1 MGRDRHEAEKT
12 GNEKP
17 NNGLCGSAT
26 GGGAAVWRLQ
36 RHGVRAHTGAD
47 RGPTQAPTSVPTQ
60 APTPK
65 PTATPEPLSQE
76 EQIVASV
83 REDLRMLATED
94 REIALVA
101 QEDAIYTFTLNGRYV
116 GPNIMFVD
124 GGFIFASGTD
134 ITDEMSF
141 TYGVGFVCLLR
152 AVLPERE
159 MSFSDGYDAYQEW
172 FLLPYSQTSSVVEKQ
187 IDGHDFA
194 YGLHEDYGW
203 MLIVSF

>member
-1 MGRDRHEAEKT
+1 MKQKKRGTKNRTMACAAALLAAALLFGGCSGTAFAPTPAPTEA
-12 GNEKP
+12 
-17 NNGLCGSAT
+17 
-26 GGGAAVWRLQ
+26 
-36 RHGVRAHTGAD
+36 
-47 RGPTQAPTSVPTQ
+47 PTQAPTSVPTQ

>member
-1 MGRDRHEAEKT
+1 MRKKNGGTKNRTAVGVAALLAAALLLGGCSTAFVPTPAPTEA
-12 GNEKP
+12 
-17 NNGLCGSAT
+17 
-26 GGGAAVWRLQ
+26 
-36 RHGVRAHTGAD
+36 
-47 RGPTQAPTSVPTQ
+47 PTQAPTSVPTQ

-194 YGLHEDYGW
+194 YGLHKDYGW